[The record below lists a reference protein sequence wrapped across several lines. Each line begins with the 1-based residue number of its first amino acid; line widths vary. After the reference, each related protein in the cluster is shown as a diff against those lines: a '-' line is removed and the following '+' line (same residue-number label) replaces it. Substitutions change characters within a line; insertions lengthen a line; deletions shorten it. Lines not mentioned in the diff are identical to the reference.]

1 MGGDELT
8 ELCYMVD
15 VEGVRLN
22 QRDLKNLLQIVSVF
36 SESEID
42 MKTLSNPELFKKYK
56 YVRIKLADI
65 HEILKNVRV
74 SKISY
79 DGSGTFL
86 GGE

>member
-1 MGGDELT
+1 MTGQFDMGDCG
-8 ELCYMVD
+8 
-15 VEGVRLN
+15 GVCLH
-22 QRDLKNLLQIVSVF
+22 QGYLKYLLPIESVG
-36 SESEID
+36 SDAEID

>member
-1 MGGDELT
+1 MT
-8 ELCYMVD
+8 EQFYMVD
-15 VEGVRLN
+15 FEGVCLN
-22 QRDLKNLLQIVSVF
+22 QRDLKNLLQSVSVC
-36 SESEID
+36 SDAEID